1 MGLITETNYQYYE
14 GSQIFVSTGNTNQ
27 VLQCT
32 FDSQLE
38 DHERPPDI
46 QTKISLTNSGNNFV
60 IGDVLSAVGFI
71 SAGELTSTGEGLTL
85 EIIQVGG
92 NGGIASLGQD
102 GADGWTIISDGS
114 GYKVGDRIFVQN
126 PGQLNT
132 VITKIQQ
139 GNSYFAG
146 DIINV
151 SGGSGNGMVIRV
163 DTVTPVQGGPSGTI
177 LTWTIID
184 QGSGYAAGDIIFMPH
199 TPPGAGVAQF
209 EIVSVPGPNPNY
221 MNAFFIVDE
230 IPASS
235 NANYVIEVRG
245 ANDNDYVLYQGNYY
259 LSGNNQITIPAPIAA
274 GTSIKVRVID
284 NVKWNN
290 YGGYEYVP
298 LSEIVSNFMNVYV
311 GSGNII
317 ANARRSDVIFHAKR
331 ALQEFSYDTLKS
343 VKSQE
348 LTIPHSLS
356 VVIPQDYV
364 NYVQLSWVDQLGV
377 KHIIYPANKLTS
389 NPLPVVQDSTGLP
402 AQGNY
407 GQNLEYAQS
416 LTTERWKNAN
426 DKQLTGEMFIDEEP
440 FVYGFDWWKLFYGQ
454 RYGIDPQL
462 SQKNGWFTIDE
473 RKGTFCFSSNLHNKL
488 IILDYISDGLAYDVD
503 TKVPK
508 MAEEA
513 MYTQIIYS
521 ILSVRANVPEYIIN
535 RYRREKS
542 SKLRNAK
549 IRLSNIKLEAFT
561 QVMRGKSKWIKH

>member
-14 GSQIFVSTGNTNQ
+14 GSQIFVSTGAAGQ

-32 FDSQLE
+32 FDSQLD
-38 DHERPPDI
+38 DHDRPPNI
-46 QTKISLTNSGNNFV
+46 QTELNVTSIGNMFEVGPTIYNLTNQNAQPNQ
-60 IGDVLSAVGFI
+60 VGV
-71 SAGELTSTGEGLTL
+71 GLTITIDTL
-85 EIIQVGG
+85 AGVAPGAATGG
-92 NGGIASLGQD
+92 LGD
-102 GADGWTIISDGS
+102 FTIIDEGT
-114 GYKVGDRIFVQN
+114 GYKVGDLLVLTNPN
-126 PGQLNT
+126 PGSGSATLE
-132 VITKIQQ
+132 VTK
-139 GNSYFAG
+139 
-146 DIINV
+146 
-151 SGGSGNGMVIRV
+151 
-163 DTVTPVQGGPSGTI
+163 
-177 LTWTIID
+177 
-184 QGSGYAAGDIIFMPH
+184 
-199 TPPGAGVAQF
+199 
-209 EIVSVPGPNPNY
+209 VPT
-221 MNAFFIVDE
+221 
-230 IPASS
+230 SS
-235 NANYVIEVRG
+235 NANYVIELRG
-245 ANDNDYVLYQGNYY
+245 PNDNDYSLYQGDYY
-259 LSGNNQITIPAPIAA
+259 LSGNNQITIPAAIAA
-274 GTSIKVRVID
+274 NTSIKVRFID
-284 NVKWNN
+284 SVKWNN
-290 YGGYEYVP
+290 YGGYEYIP

-364 NYVQLSWVDQLGV
+364 NYVQLSWIDQLGV

-416 LTTERWKNAN
+416 LTTERWKNAD
-426 DKQLTGEMFIDEEP
+426 DKQLTGQMFIDEEP

>member
-14 GSQIFVSTGNTNQ
+14 GSQIFVSTGAAGQ

-32 FDSQLE
+32 FDSQLD
-38 DHERPPDI
+38 DHDRPPNI
-46 QTKISLTNSGNNFV
+46 QTELNVTSIGNSFVVGPTIYNLTNQNTQPNQ
-60 IGDVLSAVGFI
+60 VGV
-71 SAGELTSTGEGLTL
+71 GLTITIDSL
-85 EIIQVGG
+85 AGVPAGSATGG
-92 NGGIASLGQD
+92 LGD
-102 GADGWTIISDGS
+102 FTIIDEGT
-114 GYKVGDRIFVQN
+114 GYKVGDLLVLINPN
-126 PGQLNT
+126 PGSGSATLQ
-132 VITKIQQ
+132 VTK
-139 GNSYFAG
+139 
-146 DIINV
+146 
-151 SGGSGNGMVIRV
+151 
-163 DTVTPVQGGPSGTI
+163 
-177 LTWTIID
+177 
-184 QGSGYAAGDIIFMPH
+184 
-199 TPPGAGVAQF
+199 
-209 EIVSVPGPNPNY
+209 VPT
-221 MNAFFIVDE
+221 
-230 IPASS
+230 SS
-235 NANYVIEVRG
+235 NANYVIELRG
-245 ANDNDYVLYQGNYY
+245 PNDNDYSLYQGDYY
-259 LSGNNQITIPAPIAA
+259 LSGNNQITIPAAIAA
-274 GTSIKVRVID
+274 NTSIKVRFID
-284 NVKWNN
+284 SVKWNN
-290 YGGYEYVP
+290 YGGYEYIP

-407 GQNLEYAQS
+407 GQNLEYTQS
-416 LTTERWKNAN
+416 LTTERWKNAD

-521 ILSVRANVPEYIIN
+521 ILSVRANIPEYIIN

>member
-14 GSQIFVSTGNTNQ
+14 GSQIFVSTGAAGQ

-32 FDSQLE
+32 FASQLD
-38 DHERPPDI
+38 DHDRPPNI
-46 QTKISLTNSGNNFV
+46 QTELNVTSIGNSYVVGPTIYNLTNQNAQPNQ
-60 IGDVLSAVGFI
+60 VGI
-71 SAGELTSTGEGLTL
+71 GLTITIDSL
-85 EIIQVGG
+85 AGVPPGSATGG
-92 NGGIASLGQD
+92 LGD
-102 GADGWTIISDGS
+102 FTIIDEGT
-114 GYKVGDRIFVQN
+114 GYKVGDLLVLTN
-126 PGQLNT
+126 PS
-132 VITKIQQ
+132 V
-139 GNSYFAG
+139 
-146 DIINV
+146 
-151 SGGSGNGMVIRV
+151 
-163 DTVTPVQGGPSGTI
+163 
-177 LTWTIID
+177 
-184 QGSGYAAGDIIFMPH
+184 
-199 TPPGAGVAQF
+199 GAGNATLEVTK
-209 EIVSVPGPNPNY
+209 VPT
-221 MNAFFIVDE
+221 
-230 IPASS
+230 SS
-235 NANYVIEVRG
+235 NANYVIELRG
-245 ANDNDYVLYQGNYY
+245 PNDNDYSLYQGDYY
-259 LSGNNQITIPAPIAA
+259 LSGNNQITIPAAIAA
-274 GTSIKVRVID
+274 NTSIKVRFID
-284 NVKWNN
+284 SVKWNN

-298 LSEIVSNFMNVYV
+298 LSEIISNFMNVYV

-364 NYVQLSWVDQLGV
+364 NYVQFSWVDQLGV

-416 LTTERWKNAN
+416 LTTERWKNAD

-503 TKVPK
+503 TKIPK

-513 MYTQIIYS
+513 MYTQIVYS

>member
-1 MGLITETNYQYYE
+1 
-14 GSQIFVSTGNTNQ
+14 
-27 VLQCT
+27 
-32 FDSQLE
+32 
-38 DHERPPDI
+38 
-46 QTKISLTNSGNNFV
+46 
-60 IGDVLSAVGFI
+60 
-71 SAGELTSTGEGLTL
+71 
-85 EIIQVGG
+85 
-92 NGGIASLGQD
+92 
-102 GADGWTIISDGS
+102 
-114 GYKVGDRIFVQN
+114 
-126 PGQLNT
+126 
-132 VITKIQQ
+132 
-139 GNSYFAG
+139 
-146 DIINV
+146 
-151 SGGSGNGMVIRV
+151 
-163 DTVTPVQGGPSGTI
+163 
-177 LTWTIID
+177 
-184 QGSGYAAGDIIFMPH
+184 
-199 TPPGAGVAQF
+199 
-209 EIVSVPGPNPNY
+209 
-221 MNAFFIVDE
+221 
-230 IPASS
+230 
-235 NANYVIEVRG
+235 
-245 ANDNDYVLYQGNYY
+245 
-259 LSGNNQITIPAPIAA
+259 
-274 GTSIKVRVID
+274 
-284 NVKWNN
+284 
-290 YGGYEYVP
+290 
-298 LSEIVSNFMNVYV
+298 MNVYV

-364 NYVQLSWVDQLGV
+364 NYVQLSWIDQLGV

-416 LTTERWKNAN
+416 LTTERWKNAD
-426 DKQLTGEMFIDEEP
+426 DKQLTGQMFIDEEP